1 VWLVMVQRGRLVP
14 MAPRYLRMERMAKT
28 VEPVEQARMVAPGE
42 PAAMGL
48 PDPALAVAWV
58 RRALAGLVAAAA
70 QAAPGLMQAV

>member
-1 VWLVMVQRGRLVP
+1 
-14 MAPRYLRMERMAKT
+14 MAKP
-28 VEPVEQARMVAPGE
+28 VEPVEQAVMAVPGE

-58 RRALAGLVAAAA
+58 RRALAGLVAAVA